1 MKSDESKLKMVL
13 NYFILIWQ
21 FFQLSISIKAY
32 ILIIKEYKMLEFL
45 KRRLKSEKGAM
56 DKIIVTLLL
65 VIVGVGAVVGLT
77 SWLGDQTTAVEG
89 AATTKIQEVTNETTG
104 TTTTGTTN

>member
-1 MKSDESKLKMVL
+1 
-13 NYFILIWQ
+13 
-21 FFQLSISIKAY
+21 
-32 ILIIKEYKMLEFL
+32 MLEFL

-77 SWLGDQTTAVEG
+77 SWLGTQTTAVQDA
-89 AATTKIQEVTNETTG
+89 AATKIESVTNETTTG
-104 TTTTGTTN
+104 TTTGN